1 MDRDE
6 LKPIR
11 VLIVDDHTLVR
22 QGIRA
27 LLNAEPDMEVVGEG
41 SDGREAVRLARELQ
55 PDVVVMDLSMPE
67 MDGLEA
73 TRLIK
78 SFAPDVQVLAL
89 TMHDSDEYFFR
100 VLQVGALGYVLKRAA
115 STELLSAVR
124 AVARGDAFL
133 YPSVAKKLV
142 GDYLSRAQA
151 SGEGEAQTIYS
162 TLTGREREILG
173 LIAEGLSNR
182 EIADR
187 LVLSLSTVQT
197 HTVHIMA
204 KLNLQ
209 KRVELI
215 KYAMR
220 NGLID
225 MEE

>member
-6 LKPIR
+6 LKRIR
-11 VLIVDDHTLVR
+11 VVIVDDHTLVR
-22 QGIRA
+22 QGIHA
-27 LLNAEPDMEVVGEG
+27 LLQAEPDMLVVGEG
-41 SDGREAVRLARELQ
+41 SDGREALRLTLELQ

-78 SFAPDVQVLAL
+78 EQAPAVQVLAL

-100 VLQVGALGYVLKRAA
+100 VLQAGALGYVLKRAA
-115 STELLSAVR
+115 STELLTAVR

-133 YPSVAKKLV
+133 YPTVAKKLV
-142 GDYLSRAQA
+142 GDYLNRAQTT
-151 SGEGEAQTIYS
+151 GEGEAQRIYA
-162 TLTGREREILG
+162 TLTAREREILG

-197 HTVHIMA
+197 HSVHIME
-204 KLNLQ
+204 KLNLH
-209 KRVELI
+209 KRVELMR
-215 KYAMR
+215 YAIR
-220 NGLID
+220 HKLID
-225 MEE
+225 GDE